1 MNVKREKKKT
11 LFCLGLSIFSNRCD
25 ASLLVFHGSQIL
37 YNLMRERA
45 FLTDLWRA
53 SHGGIGHT
61 AY

>member
-1 MNVKREKKKT
+1 MWREREKKN
-11 LFCLGLSIFSNRCD
+11 LFCLGLSILRNQCD

-45 FLTDLWRA
+45 ALTELWRA
-53 SHGGIGHT
+53 SQGAIGHL